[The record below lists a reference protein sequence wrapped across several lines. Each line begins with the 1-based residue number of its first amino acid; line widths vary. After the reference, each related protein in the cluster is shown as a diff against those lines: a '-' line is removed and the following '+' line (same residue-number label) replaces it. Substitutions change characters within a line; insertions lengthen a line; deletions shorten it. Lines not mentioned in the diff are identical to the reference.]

1 MEELEVRLDRFAQG
15 GDAVG
20 RAGELVVFVAGALPG
35 ERVRARLRERHRRY
49 AKGAVVEVIEPS
61 PDRIEPPCPLFGEC
75 GGCQWQMLD
84 YGAQLRWKRAL
95 VCEAIERVGGLQ
107 GVTVNAALGMEDPWR
122 YRNKGQ
128 YPVGLKG
135 SKVVAGYYRRGS
147 HQIVDLDSCPIQHP
161 LVDAVMAATKR
172 RLDRRRIP
180 VYEEPTHR
188 GIVRHLVIRAS
199 YSWPQAQLTIVT
211 RTRRALV
218 GLARQLRDEIPEL
231 VGVVQNINRERTNVI
246 LGPQEK
252 TISGRTWL
260 GERVGRFI
268 YRLSS
273 SSFFQVNPLQ
283 TEALCSE
290 ALRAASLTG
299 GERVVDV
306 YAGVG
311 TLSLFLAEKARTVA
325 GIENVGSAVRD
336 ARKNARL
343 NGVANVSF
351 LLGDARSV
359 LRRFDHCDV
368 LVLDPP
374 RRGCEPE
381 ALRAMISL
389 DPKRIVYVSCEPVT
403 LARDLG
409 LLGGAGYR
417 VESVQPIDM
426 FPQTYH
432 IECVARLEKG

>member
-49 AKGAVVEVIEPS
+49 AKGGVVEVIEPS
-61 PDRIEPPCPLFGEC
+61 PDRVEPACPLFGEC

-84 YGAQLRWKRAL
+84 YDAQLRWKRAL
-95 VCEAIERVGGLQ
+95 VCEAIERVGGLK
-107 GVTVNAALGMEDPWR
+107 GVPVHPALGMEDPWR

-128 YPVGLKG
+128 YPVGVKG

-161 LVDAVMAATKR
+161 LVDAVMVATKR

-180 VYEEPTHR
+180 IYEEATHR
-188 GIVRHLVIRAS
+188 GILRHLVIRAS
-199 YSWPQAQLTIVT
+199 YSWPQVQLTLVT
-211 RTRRALV
+211 RTRRAMV
-218 GLARQLRDEIPEL
+218 GLARQLRGEIPEL

-246 LGPQEK
+246 LGPREK

-260 GERVGRFI
+260 SERVGRFI

-273 SSFFQVNPLQ
+273 SSFFQVNTLE
-283 TEALCSE
+283 TEVLCRE
-290 ALRAASLTG
+290 AVRAASLTG
-299 GERVVDV
+299 GEHVVDV

-311 TLSLFLAEKARTVA
+311 TLSLFLAEKARRVA

-343 NGVANVSF
+343 NGAANVSF
-351 LLGDARSV
+351 LLGNAGSV
-359 LRRFDHCDV
+359 LGRFDHCDV

-381 ALRAMISL
+381 ALRAMIAL
-389 DPKRIVYVSCEPVT
+389 DPERIVYVSCEPVT

-409 LLGGAGYR
+409 RLAAAGYR
-417 VESVQPIDM
+417 VEGVQPIDM